1 MLPGACAVL
10 TYMFDCM
17 SYFSMHSANTRVPRV
32 VFWDIDNSQMQVD
45 STCMH
50 STNTCVPC
58 CWEEWINM
66 QMLVVST

>member
-10 TYMFDCM
+10 TCMFDCM

-45 STCMH
+45 STCIVLTH
-50 STNTCVPC
+50 VYRVVGKNGLTCKC
-58 CWEEWINM
+58 
-66 QMLVVST
+66 